1 YAQNKQVDVIV
12 TDHHELPENLPDAY
26 AIIHPKH
33 PKGNYPFSDLAGVG
47 VTLKVVTALIGELP
61 VEMLDIAAIGTVAD
75 LVSLTDENRAI
86 VFFGL
91 QMLQNTQREGLL
103 QLFNVIGKDPEEIS
117 EETIGFQIAPRL
129 NAVGR
134 LGDAS
139 PCVELLRS
147 EEHTSELQSRFD
159 LVCRLLLEK

>member
-1 YAQNKQVDVIV
+1 M
-12 TDHHELPENLPDAY
+12 
-26 AIIHPKH
+26 
-33 PKGNYPFSDLAGVG
+33 
-47 VTLKVVTALIGELP
+47 VTALIGELP

-139 PCVELLRS
+139 PCVELL
-147 EEHTSELQSRFD
+147 TTELQQKNLRCISMKTKNEK
-159 LVCRLLLEK
+159 RL